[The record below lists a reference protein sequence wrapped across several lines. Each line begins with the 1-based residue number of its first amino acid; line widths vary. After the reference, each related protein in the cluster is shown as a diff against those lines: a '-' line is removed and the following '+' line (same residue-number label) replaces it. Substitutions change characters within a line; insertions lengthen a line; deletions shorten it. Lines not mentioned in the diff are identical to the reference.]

1 MTYGYRNY
9 HKSIFH
15 LREADK
21 NRKLFPNPSYI
32 DKPSYNMSRNTPSK
46 ANSVNQVGGSG
57 SDFSNLWYSWEVSPA
72 ELSRITLEKID
83 CAPMFN
89 PLRKGT
95 VIPTGTSGI
104 IPAGVYLAALPPL
117 VDSCATVECYNRGQ
131 IGLVTPP
138 TDVQT
143 VAMQQAAAA
152 QRLRDQQFVN
162 QLAAQEGLP
171 QQTGMVSDN
180 GLINSLA
187 QFMGMN
193 QTGPS
198 QTGSGLG
205 HSTQVGG
212 NARTLKMAPVTRIQN
227 KAQEG
232 GCCGSG
238 GFYTGN
244 AEQMGGACQGCGNNG
259 KSSHMTMA
267 QKQGL
272 AQQRHAANMQ
282 RGGTCGTSQTTMIG
296 PNQTQQGGTLSNGLG
311 YSPFKGSQWTATSC
325 ANSCVPFNNTCNPL
339 GLPTGRGRQPVY
351 YSETESREGCTT
363 RCRMPPGTYASSN
376 LGCRS
381 TAFASRDIDYGTYED
396 LHGTNLAANAAPL
409 PQPCVKRL

>member
-1 MTYGYRNY
+1 
-9 HKSIFH
+9 
-15 LREADK
+15 
-21 NRKLFPNPSYI
+21 
-32 DKPSYNMSRNTPSK
+32 
-46 ANSVNQVGGSG
+46 
-57 SDFSNLWYSWEVSPA
+57 
-72 ELSRITLEKID
+72 
-83 CAPMFN
+83 MFN

-131 IGLVTPP
+131 IGLVT
-138 TDVQT
+138 DVQT
-143 VAMQQAAAA
+143 VAMQQAALN
-152 QRLRDQQFVN
+152 QRLRDQQFVS

-171 QQTGMVSDN
+171 QQTGYTSDN

-193 QTGPS
+193 PSGPS
-198 QTGSGLG
+198 QTGSGQN
-205 HSTQVGG
+205 TQVGG
-212 NARTLKMAPVTRIQN
+212 NARSLKMAPVTRTQVQTPSGLGLTRQ
-227 KAQEG
+227 AG

-238 GFYTGN
+238 GFYTGYAEERAN
-244 AEQMGGACQGCGNNG
+244 AEDQLGGACQGCGNPG
-259 KSSHMTMA
+259 KTSHMTMA

-272 AQQRHAANMQ
+272 AQRNHAANMRQ
-282 RGGTCGTSQTTMIG
+282 QNGGTCGVSMPTNTTHLG

-325 ANSCVPFNNTCNPL
+325 ANSCVPFNNTCS
-339 GLPTGRGRQPVY
+339 GLPTGRQPVY

-363 RCRMPPGTYASSN
+363 RCRMPPGTYASSG